1 MMRNEGGRAW
11 DGKIN
16 DDGKTKEE
24 NSNFHISSVS
34 SRERVRVAKKFL
46 TMKFAGSDEKDSAL
60 LCEKRISKFHCEPLR
75 LMPKKKIL
83 CCCFT
88 LPWRRENL
96 RNPPLLRLDSHLHK
110 VNYILMFLYALAR
123 AWNYLMS
130 QCESIFGLDRKPI
143 FSLLFFFL
151 NFASHL
157 FSFFRWALPAAAV
170 LRVWSSRKSV
180 RWLLWKMSD
189 FLQFVSNR
197 FSLALSHTPQH
208 AQWETSWKFTDS
220 KTIFLEEFMVR
231 WTSRRR

>member
-46 TMKFAGSDEKDSAL
+46 TMKFAGSDEKGSAL

-110 VNYILMFLYALAR
+110 VNYILMFSTHSLEREIIWWASA
-123 AWNYLMS
+123 S
-130 QCESIFGLDRKPI
+130 Q
-143 FSLLFFFL
+143 FS
-151 NFASHL
+151 
-157 FSFFRWALPAAAV
+157 V
-170 LRVWSSRKSV
+170 LTE
-180 RWLLWKMSD
+180 
-189 FLQFVSNR
+189 NR
-197 FSLALSHTPQH
+197 FSLFSSFFWTLPVIYFHFSVELSPLLLCC
-208 AQWETSWKFTDS
+208 ACEVRKNPSVGCCGKWV
-220 KTIFLEEFMVR
+220 IFSNLSAIDFLSPSRTLLSAHSGRRLESLP
-231 WTSRRR
+231 TRRRFS